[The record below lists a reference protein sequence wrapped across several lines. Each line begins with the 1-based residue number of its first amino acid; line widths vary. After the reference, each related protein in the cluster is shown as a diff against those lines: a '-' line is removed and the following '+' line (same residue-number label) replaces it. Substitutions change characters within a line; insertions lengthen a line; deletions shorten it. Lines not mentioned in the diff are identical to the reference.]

1 MIPQGNVANLR
12 ELTDLFNKKLLPKKR
27 INPTDTFESAYK
39 KVVEALEFLQDIYIG
54 FESLNR
60 PDLDNILTETFWK
73 VWDRV

>member
-1 MIPQGNVANLR
+1 MTPQGNVANLR
-12 ELTDLFNKKLLPKKR
+12 ELTDLFNKKLLPKAR
-27 INPTDTFESAYK
+27 IKPTDTFESAYK
-39 KVVEALEFLQDIYIG
+39 KVVEALGFLQDIYIG

>member
-1 MIPQGNVANLR
+1 MIPQGNVANLGR
-12 ELTDLFNKKLLPKKR
+12 LINLFNNKLLPKAR
-27 INPTDTFESAYK
+27 IKPTDTFESAYK
-39 KVVEALEFLQDIYIG
+39 KVVQALEFLQDIYIG